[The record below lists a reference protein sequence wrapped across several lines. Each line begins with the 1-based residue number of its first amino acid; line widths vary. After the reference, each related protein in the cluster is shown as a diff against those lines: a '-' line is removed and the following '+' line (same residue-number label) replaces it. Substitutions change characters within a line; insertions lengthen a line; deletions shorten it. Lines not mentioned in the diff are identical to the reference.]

1 VIYSSPS
8 LLSSP
13 MKPFTIC
20 VLLAFTFL
28 DLTPF
33 IFNYELIHNRDC
45 QLFNVLQTQL
55 SLVTF
60 VFAAA
65 SMTPLAVDVLCYVFH
80 RDKFF
85 LLERSILLV
94 SCAFP
99 SVLAIIRTHPR
110 SAEVFVCLNS
120 IQSVWSVAALAN
132 GMKKSDSKFFR
143 SSLCDAFYFLA
154 ACNQG
159 LVPFVELK
167 GDKGLYFL
175 YLSNI
180 FFVFAVVLLIYMYIG
195 YLRDMW
201 IGASDVSKDVRAN
214 EYLPLI
220 CSSVI
225 LIFVVAFTGFV
236 IGFNVTYLQDMNQTV
251 LCFMIFIT
259 CGIAIVSTLLP
270 GRIARTQVREIESNL
285 EIKRSFVRYIG
296 HEIRTPLNIAS
307 IGLDLLS
314 SMDLLQLAEEAAYGH
329 QQLNSIVN
337 SMDDNM
343 GDVRKEYALENMER
357 AESQDTYDSNFP
369 AMYPAINNGIT
380 PRTRGDMRSSAYKT
394 SLRQASVQSQKVI
407 EQQQTAIQDMDKII
421 TEVRNA
427 VNLGTKVLNDLLAYD
442 KLDSNNLML
451 EKSVVA
457 LEDLAH
463 ATLGMFAVQASSKAI
478 KFEVEVSI
486 ASCSVR
492 R

>member
-1 VIYSSPS
+1 
-8 LLSSP
+8 

-33 IFNYELIHNRDC
+33 IFNYELIHNHDC
-45 QLFNVLQTQL
+45 QLYRVLQTQL
-55 SLVTF
+55 TLVTF

-85 LLERSILLV
+85 LLERSILLI
-94 SCAFP
+94 SCVFP
-99 SVLAIIRTHPR
+99 SVLAFIRTHPR
-110 SAEVFVCLNS
+110 AAEVFVCLNN
-120 IQSVWSVAALAN
+120 IQGVWSVAALSN

-143 SSLCDAFYFLA
+143 SSLCDMFYFLA

-159 LVPFVELK
+159 LSPFVELK
-167 GDKGLYFL
+167 GDTGLYFV
-175 YLSNI
+175 YVSNI
-180 FFVFAVVLLIYMYIG
+180 FFVLAVLLLLYMYIG

-201 IGASDVSKDVRAN
+201 IGVSDVSKEIRAN

-220 CSSVI
+220 CSTVI
-225 LIFVVAFTGFV
+225 LIFAFSYTGV
-236 IGFNVTYLQDMNQTV
+236 IIGFSMTYIQDLNQEI
-251 LCFMIFIT
+251 LCFSIFIT

-270 GRIARTQVREIESNL
+270 GRIARTQVREIESSL

-314 SMDLLQLAEEAAYGH
+314 SMDLLQLSEEAAHGH

-337 SMDDNM
+337 SMDDNA
-343 GDVRKEYALENMER
+343 GDLRKEYALENMDR

-369 AMYPAINNGIT
+369 AMYPAISNGVT

-407 EQQQTAIQDMDKII
+407 EQQQTVIQDMDKII

-451 EKSVVA
+451 EKSVIA

-463 ATLGMFAVQASSKAI
+463 ATLSMFAVQASSKAI
-478 KFEVEVSI
+478 KFDVKVSI
-486 ASCSVR
+486 ASCSMWCLLKF
-492 R
+492 